1 MMGAYEGGIR
11 IPGIIRWPRRVK
23 AGIKVSTPTSTMDFL
38 PTLGQLLDADIP
50 TTNGQSYLQLLTKD
64 GDTGPAQRGG
74 RVLRHYCG
82 TELHALRTTH
92 DFDGKVYKAWFK
104 QSRLAEGVGHC
115 GPYVVCDCFEDV
127 HDFTQNPK
135 IIDIEQDPQE
145 TSPISADHPA

>member
-1 MMGAYEGGIR
+1 M
-11 IPGIIRWPRRVK
+11 
-23 AGIKVSTPTSTMDFL
+23 TSTMDFL

-50 TTNGQSYLQLLTKD
+50 TTDGQSYLQLLTKE
-64 GDTGPAQRGG
+64 GDTRHAQRGG

-82 TELHALRTTH
+82 TELHALPTTH

>member
-1 MMGAYEGGIR
+1 
-11 IPGIIRWPRRVK
+11 
-23 AGIKVSTPTSTMDFL
+23 MDFL

-50 TTNGQSYLQLLTKD
+50 TTDGQSYLQLLTKD

-82 TELHALRTTH
+82 TELHALPTTH